1 MWYNPS
7 VMTTDRPDN
16 NIIKGV
22 LFALFFIIILAVS
35 SLLVKPEFGEVYNIV
50 QVNQKMDSFK
60 KEIPDTID
68 VIFAGNSE
76 VYRTFSPLQMFYD
89 KGYTSY
95 CMSESALRLCDA
107 LELTKASFETQSPKI
122 VVLEADAVFSDVD
135 PHKDNYAL
143 PTNLIEDIFPIFH
156 YHIFY
161 KAYVPRFIYED
172 SVSMRT
178 EHALR
183 GFVQTDE
190 AVPYTGPADYMSE
203 GEQVGINRYSMKY
216 LDMFRDFCREN
227 NAVLVLTAAPNAK
240 NWTYSKHDSMQEY
253 ADENGLDF
261 IDLNYHLEDMGLD
274 WNTDTMDGGNHVS
287 FEGSK
292 KTTKFIEDYLE
303 ENYDLTDHRG
313 DPVYDGWVK
322 DNEEYE
328 LYP

>member
-1 MWYNPS
+1 MITS
-7 VMTTDRPDN
+7 GKGKKIMEGSLFILILL
-16 NIIKGV
+16 II
-22 LFALFFIIILAVS
+22 FAIS
-35 SLLVKPEFGEVYNIV
+35 SALVKPEFGEVYNIV
-50 QVNQKMDSFK
+50 QVTQKMDSFN

-76 VYRTFSPLQMFYD
+76 VYRTFSPLQIFHET
-89 KGYTSY
+89 GITSY

-107 LELTKASFETQSPKI
+107 LELTKASFENQKPKV
-122 VVLEADAVFSDVD
+122 VVLEADAIFSDSD

-161 KAYVPRFIYED
+161 KAYVPEFVFED
-172 SVSMRT
+172 SVDMRT

-183 GFVQTDE
+183 GFVQTDM
-190 AVPYTGPADYMSE
+190 AVPYTGPADYMNE
-203 GEQVGINRYSMKY
+203 GDHVRINRDSRKY
-216 LDMFRDFCREN
+216 LDEIREFC
-227 NAVLVLTAAPNAK
+227 VGKGVPLLLTAAPNAQ
-240 NWTYSKHDSMQEY
+240 NWNYSKNKSLKEY
-253 ADENGLDF
+253 ADKYGLDF
-261 IDLNYHLEDMGLD
+261 LDLNMHIKDMGID
-274 WNTDTMDGGNHVS
+274 WETDTMDGGNHMS

-292 KTTKFIEDYLE
+292 KTTAFMEKFLE

-313 DPVYDGWVK
+313 DPLYSGWEK

>member
-1 MWYNPS
+1 MK
-7 VMTTDRPDN
+7 TDRLNN
-16 NIIKGV
+16 NITKGI
-22 LFALFFIIILAVS
+22 LFACFFIIILAVS
-35 SLLVKPEFGEVYNIV
+35 SSLVKPEFGQVYNIV
-50 QVNQKMDSFK
+50 QVNQKMESFK
-60 KEIPDTID
+60 DEIPNTID

-76 VYRTFSPLQMFYD
+76 VYRTFSPLQMFID

-107 LELTKASFETQSPKI
+107 LELTKASFVDQSPKL
-122 VVLEADAVFSDVD
+122 VVLEADAIFSDVD

-161 KAYVPRFIYED
+161 KAYVPEFVYED
-172 SVSMRT
+172 NVAMRT

-190 AVPYTGPADYMSE
+190 AVPYTGPEDYMSE
-203 GEQVGINRYSMKY
+203 GEQVTINRYSMKY
-216 LDMFRDFCREN
+216 LDMFRDFCREKN
-227 NAVLVLTAAPNAK
+227 VPLLLTAAPNAK
-240 NWTYSKHDSMQEY
+240 NWTYSKHDSMQKY

-261 IDLNYHLEDMGLD
+261 IDLNYHIDDMGID
-274 WNTDTMDGGNHVS
+274 WDTDTMDGGNHMS
-287 FEGSK
+287 FDGSK
-292 KTTKFIEDYLE
+292 KTTAFMEEYIED
-303 ENYDLTDHRG
+303 NYDLTDHRG
-313 DPVYDGWVK
+313 DPLYEGWFK